1 MTTTSQPVRQNLLAF
16 MAAFLIGGLALSF
29 STPGINTGD
38 DGDSNL
44 LERMTIDATEADL
57 VTLYLDW
64 KDMEEDAFLF
74 QFSTLSGDVLTSGRW
89 VILPGPNTMQ
99 VESDGWPVGH
109 LVLSVLTKKSLARKV
124 FKRFPP
130 AAALQSAPS
139 DGTEGDD
146 IPAQP
151 TEGQTPEVGDADLP
165 KKQGAELAPN

>member
-1 MTTTSQPVRQNLLAF
+1 MTTTSPPVRQNLLVF

-29 STPGINTGD
+29 STSGRTTGD
-38 DGDSNL
+38 VGDADL
-44 LERMTIDATEADL
+44 LDRMTIDATEANR

-64 KDMEEDAFLF
+64 KDMEEDAFLY
-74 QFSTLSGDVLTSGRW
+74 QFSTLSGEVLTSGRW
-89 VILPGPNTMQ
+89 VILPGPNTLH
-99 VESDGWPVGH
+99 VESDDWPVGH

-139 DGTEGDD
+139 DGTEGGD

-165 KKQGAELAPN
+165 KKQGAEHTPN